1 MIDTLFGI
9 KVRTSGFCISRYRPI
24 IGRLLDAEA
33 IALSVHN

>member
-24 IGRLLDAEA
+24 VRCRSHCLIGA
-33 IALSVHN
+33 